1 MSPSAPHDR
10 HEHDRLAAINAIDDL
25 AARGAS
31 RTDWIR
37 SRMPLLANVRT
48 RFANERPFDGH
59 RIGMSLH
66 LEPKTAVLLE
76 TLQAGG
82 AEIVATGNHGST
94 QDDIVAYLRQQGM
107 TVYGQRTDTID
118 DHHANVAA
126 VDTARPS
133 ILLDN
138 GGDLAALAAA
148 RIDADAVAAGDNT
161 GGTGIVGGTEETT
174 SGGMRLRTELAGL
187 IPFPIIVIN
196 DSLLKA
202 IGENKHS
209 VGQSVVESIMRITN
223 LRIAGRRF
231 LVVGYGWCGRGI
243 AQYLRAMG
251 GKVAVAEVDELKA
264 FEAAWD
270 GYRVGGIVDLA
281 GWAEIVITA
290 TGHPDVVN
298 AEVFDALA
306 DGAVLANAGHF
317 PWEIDV
323 PALYAQATARTML
336 DDAIERVDL
345 PDGRSIVLLA
355 EGRMMNLA
363 GREPKGNSIEAMD
376 LGFLLQALSLERV
389 VSSARAGDA
398 SAGDASA
405 GDSGGASTG
414 DKAWLVAGAQPV
426 PDDIERDI
434 ARRMLAAMGADR

>member
-1 MSPSAPHDR
+1 MSTRPAPH
-10 HEHDRLAAINAIDDL
+10 HDDL
-25 AARGAS
+25 AARGAA
-31 RTDWIR
+31 RIDWIR
-37 SRMPLLANVRT
+37 SRMPLLADVRA
-48 RFANERPFDGH
+48 RFADERPFEAH

-94 QDDIVAYLRQQGM
+94 QDDIVAHLRGQGM
-107 TVYGQRTDTID
+107 TVFGSRADTLEQ
-118 DHHANVAA
+118 HHANVAA
-126 VDTARPS
+126 VDAARPS

-138 GGDLAALAAA
+138 GADLAALAAA
-148 RIDADAVAAGDNT
+148 RVDADAVAAGDAT
-161 GGTGIVGGTEETT
+161 GGTGIIGGTEETT
-174 SGGMRLRTELAGL
+174 SGGMRLRTELAGR
-187 IPFPIIVIN
+187 IPFPLIVIN

-231 LVVGYGWCGRGI
+231 LVAGYGWCGRGI

-251 GKVAVAEVDELKA
+251 GKVAVSEVDDLKA

-281 GWAEIVITA
+281 SWAEVVITA
-290 TGHPDVVN
+290 TGHPDVVTH
-298 AEVFDALA
+298 EVVDALS
-306 DGAVLANAGHF
+306 DGTVLANAGHF

-323 PALYAQATARTML
+323 PGLYAQATARTTL
-336 DDAIERVDL
+336 DEAIERIDL
-345 PDGRSIVLLA
+345 PGGRHVVLLA

-389 VSSARAGDA
+389 VRDA
-398 SAGDASA
+398 ASL
-405 GDSGGASTG
+405 TPN
-414 DKAWLVAGAQPV
+414 AQPV

-434 ARRMLAAMGADR
+434 ARRMLAAMGAHR

>member
-1 MSPSAPHDR
+1 MSTRTPD
-10 HEHDRLAAINAIDDL
+10 LADL
-25 AARGAS
+25 AARGAA
-31 RTDWIR
+31 RIDWIR
-37 SRMPLLANVRT
+37 SRMTLLADVRA
-48 RFANERPFDGH
+48 RFADERPFTGH

-76 TLQAGG
+76 TLQVGG

-94 QDDIVAYLRQQGM
+94 QDDIVAHLRGQGM
-107 TVYGQRTDTID
+107 IVHGTRADTLEQ
-118 DHHANVAA
+118 HHANVAA
-126 VDTARPS
+126 VDAARPS

-138 GGDLAALAAA
+138 GADLAALAAA
-148 RIDADAVAAGDNT
+148 RIDAAALAAGDPT
-161 GGTGIVGGTEETT
+161 GGTGIIGGTEETT
-174 SGGMRLRTELAGL
+174 SGGMRLRTELAGR
-187 IPFPIIVIN
+187 IPFPLIVIN

-231 LVVGYGWCGRGI
+231 VVAGYGWCGRGI

-251 GKVAVAEVDELKA
+251 GKVAVAEIDDLKA

-281 GWAEIVITA
+281 GWAEVVITA
-290 TGHPDVVN
+290 TGHPDVVT
-298 AEVFDALA
+298 AEVVDALA

-323 PALYAQATARTML
+323 PALYAAATGRTTL
-336 DDAIERVDL
+336 DEAIERIDL
-345 PDGRSIVLLA
+345 ADGRHVVLLA

-389 VSSARAGDA
+389 VGDPA
-398 SAGDASA
+398 S
-405 GDSGGASTG
+405 
-414 DKAWLVAGAQPV
+414 LIAGAQPV
-426 PDDIERDI
+426 PDAIEREI
-434 ARRMLAAMGADR
+434 ARRMLTAMGAHR

>member
-1 MSPSAPHDR
+1 MT
-10 HEHDRLAAINAIDDL
+10 DL
-25 AARGAS
+25 AARGAA
-31 RTDWIR
+31 RIAWIR
-37 SRMPLLANVRT
+37 SRMPLLAAVREQ
-48 RFANERPFDGH
+48 FAADQPFAGH

-94 QDDIVAYLRQQGM
+94 QDDMVAFLRDLGM
-107 TVYGQRTDTID
+107 TVHGRRADTLD

-126 VDTARPS
+126 VDAARPS

-138 GGDLAALAAA
+138 GADLAALATA
-148 RIDADAVAAGDNT
+148 RIDPAAVTAGDAT
-161 GGTGIVGGTEETT
+161 GGTGIIGGTEETT
-174 SGGMRLRTELAGL
+174 SGGLRLRTELAGAL
-187 IPFPIIVIN
+187 PFPIIVIN

-202 IGENKHS
+202 IGENKHA

-223 LRIAGRRF
+223 LRISGRRF
-231 LVVGYGWCGRGI
+231 VVAGYGWCGRGI

-251 GKVAVAEVDELKA
+251 GKVAVADTDELKA

-270 GYRVGGIVDLA
+270 GYRVGDLVDLA
-281 GWAEIVITA
+281 GWAEVVITA
-290 TGHPDVVN
+290 TGHPDVVT
-298 AEVFDALA
+298 APVIDALA

-323 PALYAQATARTML
+323 PGLYAQSVARTVV
-336 DDAIERVDL
+336 DEAIERIDL
-345 PDGRSIVLLA
+345 PDGRHVILLA

-389 VSSARAGDA
+389 ARSAAG
-398 SAGDASA
+398 
-405 GDSGGASTG
+405 
-414 DKAWLVAGAQPV
+414 LPAGAQPV
-426 PDDIERDI
+426 PDDIEREI
-434 ARRMLAAMGADR
+434 ARRMLAVMGADR

>member
-10 HEHDRLAAINAIDDL
+10 HEHDTLAAINAIDDL

-398 SAGDASA
+398 SAGD
-405 GDSGGASTG
+405 SGGASTG